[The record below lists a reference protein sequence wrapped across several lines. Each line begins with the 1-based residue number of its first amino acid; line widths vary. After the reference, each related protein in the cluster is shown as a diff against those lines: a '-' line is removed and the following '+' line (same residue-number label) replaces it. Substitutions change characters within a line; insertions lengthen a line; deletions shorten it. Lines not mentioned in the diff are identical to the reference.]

1 MGAASSTS
9 AEPVAAAPGAPAPGA
24 PAPSA
29 TAAPGAGAAAGP
41 PGAGAAPGAQGA
53 TQPAA
58 APADDVDLEQT
69 PLLPGEFKVPKI
81 RRINWKK
88 NGLIACY
95 CLAPFVVW
103 LVVVLAWCTTRTS
116 VFAAVVV
123 SALASLF
130 LAGFLTYAPLSQD
143 KEQLARW
150 RAVGAYCVLALI
162 GAMAAGYI
170 LRQLYFDP
178 YHQFHYGQI
187 YSNVLAEAPA
197 RGHADAGTLKFSIG
211 SKVDISAGAG
221 FKAGTTYC
229 VAPITNDADN
239 VNKFEY
245 WAVGQ
250 ECCAEPRGFHCDN
263 ALDADSLIGVV
274 VRPRVSGFFW
284 SLFGPDAYSMYDKA
298 RSIAETRY
306 NLVSAKQ
313 IMYVRWVK
321 QEYSIQSEILG
332 RALTA
337 MTWTLIFG
345 LIACL
350 LAGASLQMMP

>member
-1 MGAASSTS
+1 MGAAASTP
-9 AEPVAAAPGAPAPGA
+9 AEPAAAATAAPAAGAAAAPASAAAAGPGPPPAKAAPGAA
-24 PAPSA
+24 
-29 TAAPGAGAAAGP
+29 
-41 PGAGAAPGAQGA
+41 GA
-53 TQPAA
+53 TQPAAAA

-69 PLLPGEFKVPKI
+69 PLLGPGEFKVPKI

-116 VFAAVVV
+116 VFAAVAV

-143 KEQLARW
+143 KEQVARW
-150 RAVGAYCVLALI
+150 RAVGGYCVLALI
-162 GAMAAGYI
+162 GAVAAGYI

-211 SKVDISAGAG
+211 SKVDVSAAAG

-250 ECCAEPRGFHCDN
+250 DCCAEPRGFHCDN

-313 IMYVRWVK
+313 VMYVRWVK
-321 QEYSIQSEILG
+321 QEHSIQSEILG

-337 MTWTLIFG
+337 MTWTIIFG